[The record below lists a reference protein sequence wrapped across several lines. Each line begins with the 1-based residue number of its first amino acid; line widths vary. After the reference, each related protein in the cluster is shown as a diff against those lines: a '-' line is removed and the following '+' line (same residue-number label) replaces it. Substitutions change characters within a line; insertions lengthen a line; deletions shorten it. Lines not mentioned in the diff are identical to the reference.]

1 MKLNSIRTTI
11 LAAALSCAFLPTM
24 ASAGI
29 FDDDEARKA
38 ILDLRAK
45 VDAVNARLDSRLE
58 TKADKGTALELANE
72 NEALRAEISKLRGQ
86 IEVLSNDVTNAQK
99 RQQDFYVDLDNRVRK
114 LEPKRVTVDGQEATV
129 DPTEQ
134 RTFEAAAALF
144 KAGDYKA
151 SVPAFTNFLANYP
164 QSAYA
169 GSVQYWLGLSY
180 FTQRDFR
187 NAILSMQQVAK
198 NYPDHPKAPDALL
211 NMAACHIELK
221 EKPAAKKVLESVLAK
236 YPDTEA
242 AQAAKNRLAGLK

>member
-86 IEVLSNDVTNAQK
+86 IEVLTNDLTNAQK
-99 RQQDFYVDLDNRVRK
+99 RQQDFYIDLDNRIRK
-114 LEPKRVTVDGQEATV
+114 LEPKRVTVDGQDATV
-129 DPTEQ
+129 DVNEQ
-134 RTFEAAAALF
+134 RTYDAAGTLF

-151 SVPAFTNFLANYP
+151 ATPALSNFLMNYP

-169 GSVQYWLGLSY
+169 GTVQYWLGLAY
-180 FTQRDFR
+180 FMQRDYR
-187 NAILSMQQVAK
+187 NAIANMQLVVK
-198 NYPDHPKAPDALL
+198 SYPDHPKVPDALL
-211 NMAACHIELK
+211 NIAACHIELK